1 MRQRPPAIP
10 AQNGHTAIAFLATAM
25 LVQTVLFAAKLSVPT
40 HEIMEQIEHELKL
53 LNEIHDDH
61 ELTSGKIDSIV
72 DRLKI
77 ELPASVYGKI
87 NEKKER
93 FDAGSGIEKR
103 LEKFYRSI
111 EPPVGVD
118 TPAKSGTAEQG
129 HSSGPSSRLH

>member
-25 LVQTVLFAAKLSVPT
+25 LVQTVFFAAKLSVPT

-77 ELPASVYGKI
+77 ELPESVYGTI
-87 NEKKER
+87 NRKKGHY
-93 FDAGSGIEKR
+93 DAGAGIQKR
-103 LEKFYRSI
+103 LESIHGAI

-118 TPAKSGTAEQG
+118 TPEKSGTAEQG
-129 HSSGPSSRLH
+129 HSSGPSTRLH